1 VKVCITDTNGRT
13 LGESGERYETYAPR
27 VGWAEQDPEE
37 WMKSSQRAYLR
48 AMDAA
53 DSSAGERVTV
63 HGIGVTGQ
71 MHSFVLLDAEGN
83 VLRPAIT
90 WLDSRARDLVPEI
103 TERLQRAGLYQKIAN
118 KVAPGLTLSP
128 LVWLAKNEPDVLE
141 RASTLL
147 IPKDYLRYRLTG
159 ERWGDPTDASA
170 TLLFDV
176 AERRWLPEVCEL
188 FGISPA
194 ILPELLNTWEVAG
207 QVQEQVQSEWR
218 CEHRTV
224 VAAGAADQQAG
235 ALATGVITPG
245 QVQFMI
251 GTGSQIASPTDRTDH
266 KLDGSLNFFCHHTN
280 WLLQGSLQNA
290 GSALTWVEQVLNAD
304 ISEILSSAGEQNA
317 DDSPF
322 FLPYLTGERTPI
334 MDEKATGSW
343 LKLRQGNT
351 RRDLMYSAI
360 EGVVFSMCDAFEA
373 IAHTLHLESDAEIR
387 AGGGGTKA
395 PAYIQLVSDA
405 LGRPLSILPDASSSA
420 IGAAIL
426 AGVAAGDFASI
437 GEGSTALGLRSL
449 RTTEP
454 DKSRHERLLERR
466 GERTLLRDS
475 QLASNKLASNSG

>member
-1 VKVCITDTNGRT
+1 MKVCITDTKGQT
-13 LGESGERYETYAPR
+13 LGESGERYGTDAPQ
-27 VGWAEQDPEE
+27 VGWAEQDPES
-37 WMKSSQRAYLR
+37 WMQSSHKAYLR

-53 DSSAGERVTV
+53 ESAADGRVSV

-71 MHSFVLLDAEGN
+71 MHSFVLLDAEGK

-103 TERLQRAGLYQKIAN
+103 TERLQRAGLYERIAN

-128 LVWLAKNEPDVLE
+128 LVWLARNEPDVLQ

-159 ERWGDPTDASA
+159 ERFGDPTDASA

-176 AERRWLPEVCEL
+176 AGRRWLPEVCEL

-194 ILPELLNTWEVAG
+194 ILPELRNTWEVAG
-207 QVQEQVQSEWR
+207 EVHEHLQGEWR
-218 CEHRTV
+218 CEPHTV

-235 ALATGVITPG
+235 ALATGVIEPG

-266 KLDGSLNFFCHHTN
+266 ELDGSLNFFCHHTN
-280 WLLQGSLQNA
+280 WLLQGSVQNA
-290 GSALTWVEQVLNAD
+290 GSALTWVEQILQTD
-304 ISEILSSAGEQNA
+304 MSEILSSADEQA
-317 DDSPF
+317 GRETPY

-334 MDEKATGSW
+334 MDARATGSW

-351 RRDLMYSAI
+351 RRDLMYSAL

-373 IAHTLHLESDAEIR
+373 LANTLHLGDSAEIR

-395 PAYIQLVSDA
+395 PGYIQLVSDA
-405 LGRPLSILPDASSSA
+405 LGRPLSLLPDASSSA

-426 AGVAAGDFASI
+426 GGVAAGDFASI
-437 GEGSTALGLRSL
+437 GEGSSALGLRSV
-449 RTTEP
+449 RSTEP
-454 DKSRHERLLERR
+454 DKNRHEQLLVRRRERAR
-466 GERTLLRDS
+466 LRDVQQAS
-475 QLASNKLASNSG
+475 QIPEP